1 MPEEDATV
9 SFPRGI
15 VPAGSP
21 RPAGSLS
28 GEKALAGQQ
37 AFTGQEALAAALMAA
52 QAPGAK
58 ASATGLV
65 PVVPAPDLIPDGLAV
80 RDAVLSGRFFAA
92 AHRAEADA
100 LAAFVAG
107 APHPLTAW
115 FGRSRAV
122 ALARD
127 ADALR
132 CALDRDIAAIDALL
146 SAQVDAIL
154 HAPRLRKLEGSW
166 RGLNWLVEPI
176 DPSNRIKV
184 KVLSAGWTEVAR
196 DLERAAEFDQSHL
209 FRKIY
214 EEEFGSPGGEPYGL
228 LVVDHEVRHRPS
240 AAAPTDDVT
249 VLKLLASIAA
259 AAFTPTVLAA
269 APELLELDSFADLS
283 GVQDPSA
290 AMRSADYLR
299 WRGLF
304 TQEDIRF
311 LAVTLP
317 RVLARPPW
325 DDDDLRAEGWRYTEY
340 APDAA
345 CRVWSSAGYA
355 FAATVVRAFANFTWP
370 ADVRGLETDRRAGG
384 LVDGLVPEP
393 FGTDRGD
400 VWVRPSLEI
409 VLTDRQERSLVD
421 AGLMPLS
428 AIPFAE
434 EAVFGAVRSLQI
446 PQQYLGPNAHA
457 SGANARLSAQIN
469 TLLCVARFAHYVK
482 MLGRDMVGAFRT
494 AEEIEDQLQR
504 WISRY
509 VNSNINSGGEA
520 RARYPLVAGQV
531 SVQERPGKPGVY
543 GCVIHMQPHFQLD
556 DVSAQFRLVTDI
568 AAPGTAR

>member
-1 MPEEDATV
+1 M
-9 SFPRGI
+9 
-15 VPAGSP
+15 PAGSQG
-21 RPAGSLS
+21 PAGSLS
-28 GEKALAGQQ
+28 GQEASSGQQ
-37 AFTGQEALAAALMAA
+37 ALAAALTAA
-52 QAPGAK
+52 EAPAAEPPVPK
-58 ASATGLV
+58 AVAD
-65 PVVPAPDLIPDGLAV
+65 APISDPIPDAPALRDTVLA
-80 RDAVLSGRFFAA
+80 GRFFAA
-92 AHRAEADA
+92 GHRTEAEA
-100 LAAFVAG
+100 LANFVAG
-107 APHPLTAW
+107 APDPLTAW
-115 FGRSRAV
+115 FGRGRAV
-122 ALARD
+122 ALAGD

-132 CALDRDIAAIDALL
+132 GALDRDIAAIDALL

-184 KVLSAGWTEVAR
+184 KVLSAAWSEVAR

-228 LVVDHEVRHRPS
+228 LIVDHEVRHRPS
-240 AAAPTDDVT
+240 ATAPTDDVT
-249 VLKLLASIAA
+249 VLKLLASVAA
-259 AAFTPTVLAA
+259 AAFMPTVLAA

-290 AMRSADYLR
+290 SMRSAEYTR

-304 TQEDIRF
+304 SQEDIRF
-311 LAVTLP
+311 LAVVLP

-325 DDDDLRAEGWRYTEY
+325 DDDDLRKGGWRYAEY

-345 CRVWSSAGYA
+345 SRVWSNAGYA

-393 FGTDRGD
+393 FGTDRGE
-400 VWVRPSLEI
+400 VWVRPSLDI
-409 VLTDRQERSLVD
+409 VLTDRQERSLID

-434 EAVFGAVRSLQI
+434 EAVFGAVRTLQM
-446 PQQYLGPNAHA
+446 PQQYLGPNAQAA
-457 SGANARLSAQIN
+457 SANARLSAQIN

-504 WISRY
+504 WIGRY
-509 VNSNINSGGEA
+509 VNSNINAGGES

-531 SVQERPGKPGVY
+531 SVQERPGKPGVF

-568 AAPGTAR
+568 AAPGSAR